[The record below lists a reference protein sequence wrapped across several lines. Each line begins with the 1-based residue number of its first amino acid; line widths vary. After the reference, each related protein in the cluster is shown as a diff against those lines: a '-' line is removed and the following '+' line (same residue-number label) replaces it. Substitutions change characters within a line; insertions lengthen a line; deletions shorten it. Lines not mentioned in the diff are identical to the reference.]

1 VDFNYTDE
9 QTMLADAVS
18 RWLASDYDF
27 ARRRRIA
34 AEGESSNGAWREI
47 ADLGLCGINVP
58 EDDGGMGGT
67 AVEALIVMQ
76 AFGHA
81 LVVEPFAQTALV
93 SAPLIA
99 RIGNASQRAS
109 LLPGIVAGDCRAVV
123 ATYEPGA
130 RFDLDQIGTTASL
143 VRDQYVLQGHKTV
156 VIGADSADFLIVSAR
171 TSGAARERHGV
182 SLFLVPAGTAGLQV
196 RTSPT
201 VDGLRAAE
209 VTLTDVML
217 PADALLGT
225 LHQGYDELE
234 RAIDRGIAGLCAE
247 AVGTMERLL
256 QMTAEHL
263 RTRRQ
268 FGQPIGNFQA
278 LQHRAADI
286 AIAIEQS
293 RSMALLAA
301 AKIDDDDAVERRRAV
316 SAAKVMIGESGR
328 YVGEQA
334 VQLHGGMGMT
344 DDLPVGWYFKRLV
357 AIDLTYGDADHHLEL
372 FGALP

>member
-9 QTMLADAVS
+9 QTMLADSVS

-34 AEGESSNGAWREI
+34 AEQESSDGAWREI
-47 ADLGLCGINVP
+47 ADLGLLGINVP
-58 EDDGGMGGT
+58 EDEGGLGGT

-93 SAPLIA
+93 SAPLVA
-99 RIGNASQRAS
+99 RIGSASQREK
-109 LLPGIVAGDCRAVV
+109 LLPAIVAGDCRVAV

-130 RFDLDQIGTTASL
+130 RFDLDQIETTAQR
-143 VRDQYVLQGHKTV
+143 VRDQYVLRGQKTV

-171 TSGAARERHGV
+171 TSGAAREKHGV
-182 SLFLVPAGTAGLQV
+182 SLFLVPAATSGLQV

-209 VTLTDVML
+209 VTLTDVKL

-225 LHQGYDELE
+225 LHQGYKELE

-263 RTRRQ
+263 RTRKQ

-301 AKIDDDDAVERRRAV
+301 ARIDDDDAVERRRAV
-316 SAAKVMIGESGR
+316 SAAKVMIGHSGR

-357 AIDLTYGDADHHLEL
+357 AIDLTYGNADHHLEL
-372 FGALP
+372 FGALL